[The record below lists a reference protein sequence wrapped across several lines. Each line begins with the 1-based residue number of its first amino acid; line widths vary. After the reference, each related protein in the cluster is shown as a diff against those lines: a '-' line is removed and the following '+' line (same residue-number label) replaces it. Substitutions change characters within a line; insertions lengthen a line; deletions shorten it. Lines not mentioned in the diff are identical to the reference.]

1 MEKFFP
7 FLFLR
12 SRGGGEGEEGC
23 KEVVEEGP
31 VESAGECAK
40 SSAIRECGSH
50 VEVTKRAF
58 QLPAP
63 LYLEGLLCIPTCIG
77 KI

>member
-12 SRGGGEGEEGC
+12 SRGGGKGEEGC

-31 VESAGECAK
+31 VESAILVGQVTK
-40 SSAIRECGSH
+40 RECGSH
-50 VEVTKRAF
+50 VEVTKRA
-58 QLPAP
+58 

-77 KI
+77 LNPLKISYI